1 MPSGQPP
8 HPAVRKHLM
17 VPGQPRPQRR
27 EPMSVS
33 RVQRWVMSVLAATT
47 IMHLSAGLVFAAVF
61 VDKQSSR
68 IGLLVIAATFGM
80 IAMAAALLIHQRRP
94 FSPWLL
100 LGLVPALV
108 GCWFVF

>member
-8 HPAVRKHLM
+8 REKVRKHLM
-17 VPGQPRPQRR
+17 VPGQSRPQRR
-27 EPMSVS
+27 EPMSVT

-47 IMHLSAGLVFAAVF
+47 IMHLAAGLTVAAV
-61 VDKQSSR
+61 VEDTQSSR
-68 IGLLVIAATFGM
+68 IGLLVIAAAFGV

-94 FSPWLL
+94 LSPWLL

-108 GCWFVF
+108 GCWFVL